1 MYQETLT
8 ILIVDDSPDKL
19 ELMAFMLRQTGYQ
32 VATAFD
38 GRECLEIAH
47 RLIPDLIISDVSM
60 PGMNGIELCR
70 RIRAEEKLSAVPVM
84 LITALYRDTESVV
97 EGLHAGADDYLE
109 APYEPMRFI
118 AKVARLIERKRIE
131 ETIRKREE
139 SLARAQRVAH
149 IGSWDWD
156 LLTNTVSWSDEMY
169 HIYGVSKDEFAP
181 ALEAALRF
189 THPDDLSKVNQSLKV
204 ALKEHTPLS
213 IDFRIIRPDGR
224 VRIVSGQSEVYS
236 DEEGQAVRLVGTVQD
251 ITERKVAEE
260 LLRENQELSR
270 SAFDH
275 AAIGMALVSTDGRW
289 LQVNS
294 SLCKIVGYSEQE
306 LLAMTFQAITHPDD
320 LAVDLNHLHQV
331 LAGEISSYQMEKRYY
346 HKLGHSVW
354 VLLSVSLV
362 RDAQGNPHY
371 FISQIQDITERK
383 RAEEALRVSEEQFRT
398 MANSIPQLAWMAN
411 ADGFIFWYNQRWHDY
426 TGTTPEQ
433 MEGWGWQS
441 VHDPELLPKVLEKWR
456 GAIASGQQFEME
468 FPLRGVDGRFRVFLT
483 RGQPLKDS
491 QGRVVRWFGTNTDV
505 DELKRAEEALR
516 QSEERLK
523 EAQRIAQ
530 IGSWELDIATRTV
543 YCSETLFHM
552 LGFDPQQGDLDY
564 ETMMALYHPDT
575 AAQLNA
581 CIERAVHDGVGY
593 TLELHGRVAEGNSPR
608 WFQMMCKP
616 VVDSNGKLIRLV
628 GTQMDITE
636 RKRANEENEKL
647 ASIVENSEDVI
658 LSRTLNGIITSW
670 NHGAEK
676 MYGYSAQE
684 VVGAPMSVITP
695 PEFLAE
701 ISQIT
706 EKLGRGETVKPFE
719 TVRVTKSGRRLNVS
733 VSASPIRGADGEII
747 GVSAIARDITERKRT
762 EQYLKESSEQ
772 LRALSARLETAREE
786 EGKRIAR
793 ELHDVLGGAMTGL
806 RWDLQSVCQSLSNI
820 DMEAGARAHIR
831 NKIETMNGLIDSSI
845 ETVRRISSELRPAVL
860 DDLGL
865 AAAIKWQAQEF
876 ESRTG
881 ITCMCHSLSEV
892 EGMRR
897 DRDMAVYRILQEA
910 LTNVLRHAQAT
921 RIDLFMSS
929 NDGELILEIRD
940 NGIGISEEESVITG
954 SLGLLG
960 MRERAQL
967 VGGKLSITG
976 TRDKGTTVIVRVP
989 LDLAWA
995 RAG

>member
-1 MYQETLT
+1 MHQETLT

-19 ELMAFMLRQTGYQ
+19 ELMAFMLQQTGYQ

-38 GRECLEIAH
+38 GRECLEIAQ

-60 PGMNGIELCR
+60 SGMNGIELCR
-70 RIRAEEKLSAVPVM
+70 RIRDDEKLSAVPVM
-84 LITALYRDTESVV
+84 LITALRRDTESVL
-97 EGLHAGADDYLE
+97 EGLRAGADDYLE

-131 ETIRKREE
+131 ETIRKSEE

-156 LLTNTVSWSDEMY
+156 LLTNTVRWSDEMY

-181 ALEAALRF
+181 TLEAALRF

-204 ALKEHTPLS
+204 ALKEHTPLN

-260 LLRENQELSR
+260 LLRENQELFR

-320 LAVDLNHLHQV
+320 LAADLNHLHQV
-331 LAGEISSYQMEKRYY
+331 LAGEIRSYQMEKRYY
-346 HKLGHSVW
+346 HKMGHLVW

-505 DELKRAEEALR
+505 DELKRVEEALR
-516 QSEERLK
+516 LSEERLK

-530 IGSWELDIATRTV
+530 IGSWELDIATGTT

-552 LGFDPQQGDLDY
+552 LGFDPQQGDLDR

-581 CIERAVHDGVGY
+581 CIERAIHDGVGY
-593 TLELHGRVAEGNSPR
+593 TLELHGRAAEGNSPR

-616 VVDSNGKLIRLV
+616 VVDGNGKVIRLV

-647 ASIVENSEDVI
+647 ASIVENSEDAI
-658 LSRTLNGIITSW
+658 LTRTLNGIITSW

-684 VVGAPMSVITP
+684 VIGAPMSVITP

-706 EKLGRGETVKPFE
+706 EKLRRGETVKPFE

-733 VSASPIRGADGEII
+733 VSASPIRGGDGKII
-747 GVSAIARDITERKRT
+747 GISAIARDITERKRA
-762 EQYLKESSEQ
+762 EQYLKEFSEQ

-820 DMEAGARAHIR
+820 DIEAGARAHIW

-876 ESRTG
+876 QSRTG
-881 ITCMCHSLSEV
+881 ITCMCHSLGEV

-897 DRDMAVYRILQEA
+897 DRDMAVYRIFQEA

-929 NDGELILEIRD
+929 NDGEFILEIRD
-940 NGIGISEEESVITG
+940 NGRGISEQESVITG

-976 TRDKGTTVIVRVP
+976 IRDKGTTVIVRVP
-989 LDLAWA
+989 LGRAGA